1 MSFLRSKEFS
11 LILLSSLLFAFA
23 FPPSPFSFLAY
34 FFLVPLF
41 FLLDGSTPGKAF
53 KYGYL
58 FGVITNVLLLYWIIW
73 QTFYGEYFVLP
84 GSIGAYLILALYPA
98 LWSWLLVSLKSRW
111 KLGFLAAPFLWVAM
125 EYLRG
130 LGQIGFPWL
139 DLGYTQT
146 TYLPLIQFAS
156 FTGIQGISF
165 WVVILNL
172 LIYILVKNKKNLQE
186 VWIPILAIVILLAAP
201 YLYGTRKLSEEVR
214 SERIKV
220 ALVQGNIDPT
230 TKWNPEFLD
239 YNFWVYD
246 SLSRLTKEAE
256 PDLIIWPETAC
267 PCYLEKDPL
276 YMSKM
281 ENLSKTLNADI
292 VTGTDDY
299 FIWGPEEYVF
309 YNSAFWISPSTGL
322 EKKYYKMQLVPF
334 AERIPYSGN
343 MRIFEEIELG
353 QANFSP
359 GREFTLFEASFG
371 NFPALIC
378 YEMAFPDLVRKFVKE
393 GADFLVNITNDG
405 WFGQTAGPY
414 QHASMS
420 IMRAVE
426 NRISVA
432 RCANTGISM
441 TVDPYGRILGQTD
454 LNKRTNLIGDI
465 SKRVETTFFSRHGP
479 WVGKLSL
486 VIAGLTAFLV
496 ILKRIF

>member
-1 MSFLRSKEFS
+1 MGFFKSREFLLVLFS
-11 LILLSSLLFAFA
+11 ALLFSFA
-23 FPPSPFSFLAY
+23 FPPSPFGFLAY
-34 FFLVPLF
+34 FALVPLF
-41 FLLDGSTPGKAF
+41 FALQDSSPKQAF
-53 KYGYL
+53 KLGYL

-98 LWSWLLVSLKSRW
+98 LWSWLLVSLKSCW

-246 SLSRLTKEAE
+246 SLSRLTTEAE

-334 AERIPYSGN
+334 AEIITYSGN

-353 QANFSP
+353 QAYFSP
-359 GREFTLFEASFG
+359 
-371 NFPALIC
+371 C
-378 YEMAFPDLVRKFVKE
+378 
-393 GADFLVNITNDG
+393 
-405 WFGQTAGPY
+405 
-414 QHASMS
+414 
-420 IMRAVE
+420 
-426 NRISVA
+426 
-432 RCANTGISM
+432 
-441 TVDPYGRILGQTD
+441 
-454 LNKRTNLIGDI
+454 
-465 SKRVETTFFSRHGP
+465 
-479 WVGKLSL
+479 
-486 VIAGLTAFLV
+486 
-496 ILKRIF
+496 